1 MRRPV
6 KTQRS
11 DRDDRL
17 SEHATG
23 EVDDYSRAIADRLG
37 LNRELSP

>member
-17 SEHATG
+17 SEHANG
-23 EVDDYSRAIADRLG
+23 EVNGYSRIADPIGFNRL
-37 LNRELSP
+37 